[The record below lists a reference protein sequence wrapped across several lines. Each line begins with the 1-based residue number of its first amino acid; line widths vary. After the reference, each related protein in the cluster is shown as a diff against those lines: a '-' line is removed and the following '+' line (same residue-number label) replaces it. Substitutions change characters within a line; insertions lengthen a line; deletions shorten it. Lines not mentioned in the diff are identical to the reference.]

1 MNFKRKLWWAQHKE
15 QIFRIYAI
23 TLTLVLVI
31 LGIIY
36 FSYSK
41 FSSSNEMTMYE
52 TTVEP
57 FIKNDYFIAS
67 YIDGEWSNEIPGK
80 GDGYVVDKIVC
91 DNEAVGTWD
100 NDKWAI
106 TIENATKKIKCS
118 VFFVFETEYVFNY
131 TGTEQVFTVPKTGTY
146 KLETWGAQGG
156 KSIMNGAY
164 QDIGGYGGYSIGFIS
179 LNKDETLYIYIGGL
193 GSDGKINVAD
203 SLGGFNGGGN
213 GHWDKKD
220 DDASGGGGGATHIS
234 RVAKLLFNL
243 ENNKSDIL
251 IVSGGGGGAAWNY
264 TSGNGGGFNGTIGYK
279 SEALYS
285 VNGTQISGY
294 KFGQGGPGSD
304 SVGTPGGGG
313 GGGYFGGYGGYIADV
328 NDHINDAIPGAG
340 GSGYIGNSLL
350 TNKTMYCYNCTESSE
365 ESTKTVSTTCAEET
379 PTENCAKKGNGYA
392 RITYIG

>member
-1 MNFKRKLWWAQHKE
+1 MGGVFLLLSK
-15 QIFRIYAI
+15 ISFYGT
-23 TLTLVLVI
+23 TLILVI
-31 LGIIY
+31 LILVL
-36 FSYSK
+36 SLK
-41 FSSSNEMTMYE
+41 FNKKIDNNKDDKVSDEY
-52 TTVEP
+52 
-57 FIKNDYFIAS
+57 IAS
-67 YIDGEWSNEIPGK
+67 YFDGEYQTEIPGK
-80 GDGYVVDKIVC
+80 DDGYVVDKIVC
-91 DNEAVGTWD
+91 DNGALATW
-100 NDKWAI
+100 NNEEWGI
-106 TIENATKKIKCS
+106 NIRNATKKIKCS
-118 VFFVFETEYVFNY
+118 IYFVFKTEYVFDY
-131 TGTEQVFTVPKTGTY
+131 TGTEQIFTVPKTGTY

-156 KSIMNGAY
+156 KTIMDGAY

-179 LNKDETLYIYIGGL
+179 LNKDETLYIYTGGL

-213 GHWDKKD
+213 GHWDKCD
-220 DDASGGGGGATHIS
+220 NDASGGGGGATHIS
-234 RVAKLLFNL
+234 RVAELLFNL

-251 IVSGGGGGAAWNY
+251 IVSGGGGGAAWNF

-294 KFGQGGPGSD
+294 KFGQGDPGSD
-304 SVGTPGGGG
+304 SAGTPGGGG

-350 TNKTMYCYNCTESSE
+350 TDKAMYCYNCTESSE
-365 ESTKTVSTTCAEET
+365 ESTKTISTTCAEET

-392 RITYIG
+392 RITFIE

>member
-118 VFFVFETEYVFNY
+118 VYFVFKTEYIFNY
-131 TGTEQVFTVPKTGTY
+131 TGAEQVFTVPKTGTY

-179 LNKDETLYIYIGGL
+179 LNKDETLYVYTGGL

-234 RVAKLLFNL
+234 RVVKLLFNL

-294 KFGQGGPGSD
+294 KFGQGGHGSD
-304 SVGTPGGGG
+304 SAGTPGGGG

-328 NDHINDAIPGAG
+328 NDHLNDAIPGAG

-350 TNKTMYCYNCTESSE
+350 TDKTMYCYNCTESNE

>member
-1 MNFKRKLWWAQHKE
+1 MNFKRKLWWAQHKDK
-15 QIFRIYAI
+15 IFRIYAI

-118 VFFVFETEYVFNY
+118 VYFVFKTEYIFNY
-131 TGTEQVFTVPKTGTY
+131 TGAEQVFTVPKTGTY

-220 DDASGGGGGATHIS
+220 DDASGGGGG
-234 RVAKLLFNL
+234 
-243 ENNKSDIL
+243 
-251 IVSGGGGGAAWNY
+251 
-264 TSGNGGGFNGTIGYK
+264 
-279 SEALYS
+279 
-285 VNGTQISGY
+285 
-294 KFGQGGPGSD
+294 
-304 SVGTPGGGG
+304 
-313 GGGYFGGYGGYIADV
+313 YFGGYGGYIADV
-328 NDHINDAIPGAG
+328 NDHLNDAIPGAG

-350 TNKTMYCYNCTESSE
+350 TNKAMYCYNCTESNE

>member
-91 DNEAVGTWD
+91 DNEAFGTWD

-118 VFFVFETEYVFNY
+118 VYFVFKTEYIFNY
-131 TGTEQVFTVPKTGTY
+131 TGAEQVFTVPKTGTY

-179 LNKDETLYIYIGGL
+179 LNKDETLYIYTGGH

-220 DDASGGGGGATHIS
+220 DDASGGGGSATHIS

-294 KFGQGGPGSD
+294 KFGQGGHGSD
-304 SVGTPGGGG
+304 SAGTPGGGG

-328 NDHINDAIPGAG
+328 NDHLNDAIPGAG

-350 TNKTMYCYNCTESSE
+350 TNKAMYCYNCTESSE
-365 ESTKTVSTTCAEET
+365 ETTKTVSTTCAEET

>member
-118 VFFVFETEYVFNY
+118 VYFVFKTEYIFNY
-131 TGTEQVFTVPKTGTY
+131 TGAEQVFTVPKTGTY

-179 LNKDETLYIYIGGL
+179 LNKDETLYIYTGGH

-264 TSGNGGGFNGTIGYK
+264 TSGNGGGVNGTIGYK

-294 KFGQGGPGSD
+294 KFGQGGHGSD
-304 SVGTPGGGG
+304 SAGTPGGGG

-328 NDHINDAIPGAG
+328 NDHLNDAIPGAG
-340 GSGYIGNSLL
+340 GSGYIGNTLL
-350 TNKTMYCYNCTESSE
+350 TDKTMYCYNCTESNE
-365 ESTKTVSTTCAEET
+365 ESAKTVSTTCAEET